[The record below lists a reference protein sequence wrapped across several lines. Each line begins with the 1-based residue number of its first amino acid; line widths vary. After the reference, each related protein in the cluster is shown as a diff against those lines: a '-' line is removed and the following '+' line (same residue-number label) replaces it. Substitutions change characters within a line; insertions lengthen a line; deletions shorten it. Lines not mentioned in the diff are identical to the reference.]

1 MKNQILSERV
11 NLFEPNVYIQ
21 FLVQIEGSVSPEALK
36 NAVEKAYTVNEAT
49 MSKIVLEENG
59 EAYYEKMKK
68 SGCKAIIREG
78 DFQEIIR
85 ENEKLPFV
93 IKRGELM
100 RVFIIPAKDHIAL
113 LLMAHHL
120 AGDGKSMVYFLLDV
134 MNILIGKEVKEKPMK
149 LVTKESFP
157 QKSPLYLTSNIDK

>member
-1 MKNQILSERV
+1 MGKRIAIITGAGGIGKEDVDEVWVVGRNHVKNQILSERV

-21 FLVQIEGSVSPEALK
+21 FLVQIEGNVSPEALK

-59 EAYYEKMKK
+59 EAYYEKMRR

-85 ENEKLPFV
+85 ENEKLPFGCYEYSYRKRSKGKAYETGDKRIISPKVPIVFNVKV
-93 IKRGELM
+93 IDR
-100 RVFIIPAKDHIAL
+100 
-113 LLMAHHL
+113 
-120 AGDGKSMVYFLLDV
+120 
-134 MNILIGKEVKEKPMK
+134 
-149 LVTKESFP
+149 
-157 QKSPLYLTSNIDK
+157 